1 MSEII
6 VYDQIPAGQLTTAIH
21 EYGDDL
27 SKSGFINCSN
37 HSQGRM
43 LAWECFARK
52 ITAME
57 LAQKFHIVD
66 NKLAMKADA
75 MLAEFRQQKGK
86 HKIICRTPE
95 KAEIEL
101 TDENGE
107 TNRFSFAWEEALEEP
122 FVWNGN
128 RKDVLAAITA
138 KKTEKLTLNP
148 NYASPRKR
156 MQMLWARVVSDGIRA
171 MKPEVNYGRYTPED
185 LEGDEDGGGVSV
197 QVEGEKPTNGNGKA
211 KKPATP
217 KTPTTPETAQPGEGE
232 IDAEFEVVADST
244 PQKSKLIEAIR
255 THWQQLGATLDDQAA
270 MVGKERC
277 GRPGAAALIG
287 LDQEQLSDLESRLRT
302 KVSEVRR
309 AGELNGASGAT
320 NDTQAD
326 QKTVEAEEVPFDID
340 EEPTGPI
347 SDIQIAAAKE
357 LIQKLQA
364 TEPLITDTIKEQL
377 KIIGKAK
384 LSELSAAQANVLI
397 SDLKKGDTKLSG
409 AAMYFQES
417 LQPVPHYAT
426 EAGN

>member
-217 KTPTTPETAQPGEGE
+217 KTPTTPETVQSGEV
-232 IDAEFEVVADST
+232 IDAEYEVTPDGDSTATT

-277 GRPGAAALIG
+277 GRPGAAALVG
-287 LDQEQLSDLESRLRT
+287 LDVDQLADLEAKLRGAVD
-302 KVSEVRR
+302 KAAEVAR
-309 AGELNGASGAT
+309 
-320 NDTQAD
+320 
-326 QKTVEAEEVPFDID
+326 EAEEVPFDID

-357 LIQKLQA
+357 LIIKLQA

>member
-211 KKPATP
+211 KKPTTP
-217 KTPTTPETAQPGEGE
+217 KTPEAAQPVEGE

-255 THWQQLGATLDDQAA
+255 KHWEQLGASLDDQAA

-277 GRPGAAALIG
+277 GRPGAAALVG
-287 LDQEQLSDLESRLRT
+287 LDVDQLTDLEAKLRGAVD
-302 KVSEVRR
+302 KAAEVAR
-309 AGELNGASGAT
+309 
-320 NDTQAD
+320 
-326 QKTVEAEEVPFDID
+326 EAEEVPFDID

-357 LIQKLQA
+357 LIAKLQA
-364 TEPLITDTIKEQL
+364 TEPLITDRIKEQL
-377 KIIGKAK
+377 AIIGKAK

-409 AAMYFQES
+409 VAMYFQES

>member
-197 QVEGEKPTNGNGKA
+197 QVEGEKPTNGNGKS
-211 KKPATP
+211 KKPTTP
-217 KTPTTPETAQPGEGE
+217 KTPEAAQPVEGE

-255 THWQQLGATLDDQAA
+255 KHWEQLGASLDDQAA

-277 GRPGAAALIG
+277 GRPGAAALVG
-287 LDQEQLSDLESRLRT
+287 LDVDQLADLEAKLRGAVD
-302 KVSEVRR
+302 KAAEVAR
-309 AGELNGASGAT
+309 
-320 NDTQAD
+320 
-326 QKTVEAEEVPFDID
+326 EAEEVPFDID